1 MNITKLPPS
10 KVSNLNFNGKIIQFN
25 NFKKP
30 KNEFQAEAQPI
41 QDEIQDSPINPKYYQ
56 CLNDINLDANLDI
69 DKTTFEDT
77 KEFQEVFSY
86 ITENLKQNIIMKLNI
101 LKIY

>member
-30 KNEFQAEAQPI
+30 KNEFQVEAQPI
-41 QDEIQDSPINPKYYQ
+41 QDEIQDSPINP
-56 CLNDINLDANLDI
+56 
-69 DKTTFEDT
+69 
-77 KEFQEVFSY
+77 
-86 ITENLKQNIIMKLNI
+86 NIINV
-101 LKIY
+101 